1 MLNTCPL
8 DTGLYRIFARTGPVG
23 AGFCGDN
30 RVVVKDASDFFI
42 MKNVY
47 EPGNCTYSLYA
58 NHTKQVFSESGNIV
72 IEDSK
77 IVNEW
82 VITARGGNTYT

>member
-1 MLNTCPL
+1 MQNQ
-8 DTGLYRIFARTGPVG
+8 YGP
-23 AGFCGDN
+23 D
-30 RVVVKDASDFFI
+30 
-42 MKNVY
+42 
-47 EPGNCTYSLYA
+47 NCTYSLYA

-72 IEDSK
+72 IEDSQ